1 MPTPASDLKVGSMV
15 QIDGDPHAVERLQ
28 VQTPSA
34 RGGATLYKIRFRNL
48 VTKQKADQSCKGD
61 ALFGTADFQ
70 RRDVQFLF
78 RQGQTCTFMDLNDYS
93 QFTLEED
100 VIGDA
105 LHYLSE
111 DLEGIQALVA
121 GERILGLEVPPV
133 VELDITD
140 TSPSMRG
147 ASATARTKPATL
159 STGLVVQ
166 VPEYLEP
173 GTRIRVDTRTAR
185 YLARA

>member
-1 MPTPASDLKVGSMV
+1 MPAASELKNGSMV
-15 QIDGDPHAVERLQ
+15 EIDGDPHVVERVQ

-34 RGGATLYKIRFRNL
+34 RGGATLYKFRFRNL
-48 VTKQKADQSCKGD
+48 VSKQKIDRTCKGD
-61 ALFGTADFQ
+61 DLFGQADFQ

-78 RQGQTCTFMDLNDYS
+78 RQGPACTFMDLDNYS
-93 QFTLEED
+93 QFTIDEE
-100 VIGDA
+100 VIGETR
-105 LHYLSE
+105 LYLTE

-121 GERILGLEVPPV
+121 GDRILGLDVPPV
-133 VELDITD
+133 VELEITD
-140 TSPSMRG
+140 TAPSMRG

-159 STGLVVQ
+159 ATGLVVQ